1 MSSDVL
7 LNEAKVIINTY
18 GLATSAS
25 VFAQKVINYIEESEE
40 IKINSSVLEYLNDYF
55 PAPFYLKTNKYEV
68 GTVLY
73 TAKPYI
79 RTNATII
86 SVKQDLN
93 PLYTVLTD
101 IGSLIKVGIKTLESN
116 YLPPVCKRARSVPD
130 LEEEYFTLL

>member
-1 MSSDVL
+1 VSSDVL
-7 LNEAKVIINTY
+7 LNEAKAIIHTY

-25 VFAQKVINYIEESEE
+25 VFAQKVINYIEESEG

-79 RTNATII
+79 RTNATIVNI
-86 SVKQDLN
+86 KGN
-93 PLYTVLTD
+93 TFIILTD
-101 IGSLIKVGIKTLESN
+101 IGNLIEVDVKTLESN